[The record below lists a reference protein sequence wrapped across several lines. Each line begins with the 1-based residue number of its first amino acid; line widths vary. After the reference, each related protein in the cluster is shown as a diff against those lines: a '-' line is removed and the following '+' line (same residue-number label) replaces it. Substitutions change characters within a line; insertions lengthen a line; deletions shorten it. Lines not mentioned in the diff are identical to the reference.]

1 MTRRNPLGVLFLSII
16 TLGIYTIFWAVWT
29 KNEMNAKGA
38 QIPTAWLI
46 IVPIANFYWW
56 WRFSEGVE
64 LVTDRG
70 MSAIAAFLLVL
81 FLSVIGLAIIQSSLN
96 KVVMS

>member
-1 MTRRNPLGVLFLSII
+1 MTSRSPLGILILSII

-29 KNEMNAKGA
+29 KNEMNAKGV
-38 QIPTAWLI
+38 QTPTAWLI

-64 LVTDRG
+64 RVTNRG
-70 MSAIAAFLLVL
+70 MSAITAFLLVL

-96 KVVMS
+96 KVAT

>member
-1 MTRRNPLGVLFLSII
+1 MTRRSPLGVLVLSII
-16 TLGIYTIFWAVWT
+16 TVGIYTIFWAVWT

-38 QIPTAWLI
+38 QIPTAWLL
-46 IVPIANFYWW
+46 IVPIANLYWW

-64 LVTDRG
+64 LVTNRG
-70 MSAIAAFLLVL
+70 MSAITAFLLAF

-96 KVVMS
+96 KVAT

>member
-16 TLGIYTIFWAVWT
+16 TLGIYTIFWDVWT

-38 QIPTAWLI
+38 QIPTAWLL

-56 WRFSEGVE
+56 WRFSEGVG
-64 LVTDRG
+64 LVTNTG
-70 MSAIAAFLLVL
+70 MSAITAFLLLL
-81 FLSVIGLAIIQSSLN
+81 FLNVIGLAIIQSSLN
-96 KVVMS
+96 KVAT

>member
-38 QIPTAWLI
+38 QIPTAWLT